1 MGHFLPFY
9 PPNSLKNQNFEKM
22 KKKKPLEISSFY
34 ICVPKIIIRW
44 CTVPE
49 ICCVMDGQTDGW
61 MNRWKKWHIEV
72 GAPPKNLIV
81 CKNQVKSIIRNSK
94 FVAYYSFLTPL
105 RPTFPFS
112 LLSLY
117 WKIMLNLSNNNQILK
132 EHYRVQIIAWYSLLN
147 NFLSTASVSVKQAK
161 IHKIQKFISH
171 LSLLRV
177 KTALV
182 AVSQIAK
189 CKPLIWTLG

>member
-1 MGHFLPFY
+1 MCP
-9 PPNSLKNQNFEKM
+9 KNYDQM
-22 KKKKPLEISSFY
+22 MYGSWDIL
-34 ICVPKIIIRW
+34 C
-44 CTVPE
+44 
-49 ICCVMDGQTDGW
+49 DGW
-61 MNRWKKWHIEV
+61 TDRWMDRWKKWHIEV
-72 GAPPKNLIV
+72 GAPPKNLIA
-81 CKNQVKSIIRNSK
+81 CKNQIKNIIRNSK

-117 WKIMLNLSNNNQILK
+117 WKVMLNLSHNNQILK

-147 NFLSTASVSVKQAK
+147 NFLSTASVSLKQAK
-161 IHKIQKFISH
+161 IHKIQKLISH

-177 KTALV
+177 KTTLL

-189 CKPLIWTLG
+189 CEPLIWTLG